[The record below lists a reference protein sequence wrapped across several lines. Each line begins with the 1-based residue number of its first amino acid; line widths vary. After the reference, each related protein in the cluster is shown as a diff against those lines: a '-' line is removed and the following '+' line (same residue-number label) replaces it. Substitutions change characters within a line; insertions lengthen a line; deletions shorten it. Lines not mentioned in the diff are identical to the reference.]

1 MARDRTP
8 AVAAVLLDA
17 VERALG
23 GDWPA
28 AHRIVQDLEGDPAA
42 DWIHAVAHRMEGD
55 VGNARYWY
63 HRCGRELREDVPTEA
78 ELREIAAL
86 LA

>member
-1 MARDRTP
+1 
-8 AVAAVLLDA
+8 
-17 VERALG
+17 
-23 GDWPA
+23 
-28 AHRIVQDLEGDPAA
+28 
-42 DWIHAVAHRMEGD
+42 MEGD